1 MFVKYFDS
9 VSSLVAILRFSFDI
23 FSPLSFLSSLY
34 TFLLKGQVYDT
45 VISAKVLSAVNSS
58 VAAVVG

>member
-23 FSPLSFLSSLY
+23 LSPLFISNVFIYLS
-34 TFLLKGQVYDT
+34 
-45 VISAKVLSAVNSS
+45 I
-58 VAAVVG
+58 